1 MKAIN
6 IPTFLNID
14 LSFEMSTVGRR
25 FGAFFIDLAIKWT
38 YIFVVSAVFS
48 IEFDVNTT
56 LVAFLIFTPFLLYS
70 FLLEWLNKG
79 QTIGKLAL
87 GIRVI
92 GTAGNPPS
100 VSQCAIRWM
109 FLLVDAYLFV
119 LLSMVNSV
127 FSVLVVL
134 SPLVGALFIG
144 IGKNQQRLGDIA
156 AQTFIVRAKETEW
169 SLDDTIYA
177 YFSKKKADYVPQYPE
192 IIKLSDR
199 DMTIVKDLL
208 QKSETYINYELANK
222 LANHIKKILNI
233 NSKEDDYAFLKK
245 LLEDYNYISLQK

>member
-14 LSFEMSTVGRR
+14 LSFEMSSVGRR
-25 FGAFFIDLAIKWT
+25 FGAFFIDLAIKGT
-38 YIFVVSAVFS
+38 YVFVVSAVFS
-48 IEFDVNTT
+48 IDFNVNTT
-56 LVAFLIFTPFLLYS
+56 LVAFLIFTPFFLYS

-92 GTAGNPPS
+92 GTSGNPPS

-109 FLLVDAYLFV
+109 FLLADAYLFV

-233 NSKEDDYAFLKK
+233 ESKEDDYIFLNK

>member
-14 LSFEMSTVGRR
+14 LSFEMSSVGRR
-25 FGAFFIDLAIKWT
+25 FGAFFIDLAIKGT

-48 IEFDVNTT
+48 IDFNVNTT
-56 LVAFLIFTPFLLYS
+56 LVAFLIFTPFFLYS

-109 FLLVDAYLFV
+109 FLLADAYLFV
-119 LLSMVNSV
+119 LLSMVNPV
-127 FSVLVVL
+127 FAALTFF
-134 SPLVGALFIG
+134 SPLVGALFIT

-208 QKSETYINYELANK
+208 QKSETYINYELASK

-233 NSKEDDYAFLKK
+233 ESQEDDYVFLNK

>member
-14 LSFEMSTVGRR
+14 LSFEMSSVGRR
-25 FGAFFIDLAIKWT
+25 FGAFFIDFAIKLT

-48 IEFDVNTT
+48 INFDVNTT
-56 LVAFLIFTPFLLYS
+56 LIAFMVFTPFFLYS

-79 QTIGKLAL
+79 QSIGKMVMS
-87 GIRVI
+87 IRVI

-109 FLLVDAYLFV
+109 FLLVDAYLFA
-119 LLSMVNSV
+119 LLTLVNPI
-127 FSVLVVL
+127 FTALML
-134 SPLVGALFIG
+134 FSPLVGALFIG

-156 AQTFIVRAKETEW
+156 AQTYIVRAKETEW

-177 YFSKKKADYVPQYPE
+177 YFSKKKANYVPQYPE

-208 QKSETYINYELANK
+208 QKSETYVNYELANK

-233 NSKEDDYAFLKK
+233 DSKEDDYVFLKK